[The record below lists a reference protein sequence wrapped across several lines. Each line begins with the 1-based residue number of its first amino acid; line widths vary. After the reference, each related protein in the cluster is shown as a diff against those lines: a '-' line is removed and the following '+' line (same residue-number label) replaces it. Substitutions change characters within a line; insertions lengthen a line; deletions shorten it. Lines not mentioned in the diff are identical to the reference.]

1 MLVLKA
7 QMCLETQRFFR
18 GLEKKNII
26 FQRVINHEG
35 KNFGVKTSL
44 NFERMAG
51 PLSILH
57 ASLYGAKKSSP
68 PGHHH
73 HSVYFFFMFC
83 YHKLNDKETL
93 MTPDRTAQPY
103 NPLLPR
109 ERCSKRWFLEKSYKW
124 LPFRQDLADNL
135 TPQTTAFIHPALIK
149 HLLDARTVSDAQDHY
164 KTLPLEREVSI
175 QRWLGTYPEESS
187 AWQTIPSQTRV
198 SIRMLEPGSPRFKS
212 WHLPLYLQKQLRQN
226 NPSLLS
232 SIYL

>member
-18 GLEKKNII
+18 GLEKKKHY
-26 FQRVINHEG
+26 FPESMINHAGQELWS
-35 KNFGVKTSL
+35 KTSL

-57 ASLYGAKKSSP
+57 ASPYTEPRSHPPARPSSLCLLL
-68 PGHHH
+68 
-73 HSVYFFFMFC
+73 FMFC

-124 LPFRQDLADNL
+124 LPFRQDLSRQL

-149 HLLDARTVSDAQDHY
+149 HLLDASHRIRR
-164 KTLPLEREVSI
+164 LRPL
-175 QRWLGTYPEESS
+175 
-187 AWQTIPSQTRV
+187 
-198 SIRMLEPGSPRFKS
+198 
-212 WHLPLYLQKQLRQN
+212 
-226 NPSLLS
+226 
-232 SIYL
+232 